1 MRDTRVE
8 DGVLG
13 SFSFD
18 QQRRHLPRA
27 GGRAARR
34 HGCSHEGA
42 ALDAL
47 YAGTA
52 VDSIV
57 EVPPG
62 LDG

>member
-1 MRDTRVE
+1 MRHTRVS

-18 QQRRHLPRA
+18 RNGDITPARVAVLRID
-27 GGRAARR
+27 GR
-34 HGCSHEGA
+34 SHEGA

-62 LDG
+62 LGG